1 MRYPA
6 IGWNVSIRRSRKVRS
21 WAVPAVA
28 SVVMKR
34 AIDPNGLIL
43 YATRN
48 TLGVVAIASFA
59 CPDTEQ
65 LFRSGQNRRFANMA
79 KVALRKLDMLNAA
92 IILADLRVLPA
103 NRLKA
108 LSGRRSGQHSI
119 RVDDQWRI
127 CFTWTPAGPAG
138 VEIVDYH

>member
-1 MRYPA
+1 VERLDPQVA
-6 IGWNVSIRRSRKVRS
+6 QGQVLGGAGGGERRHEAGDRS
-21 WAVPAVA
+21 
-28 SVVMKR
+28 
-34 AIDPNGLIL
+34 NGLIL

-48 TLGVVAIASFA
+48 TLGVVAITSFA

-79 KVALRKLDMLNAA
+79 NVALRKLDMLNAA
-92 IILADLRVLPA
+92 IILADLRVPPA

-108 LSGRRSGQHSI
+108 LSGRRSGQRSI
-119 RVDDQWRI
+119 CVNNQWRI
-127 CFTWTPAGPAG
+127 CFTWTPTGPAG